1 MHRFYDW
8 IDCYCVLWRQ
18 SQIENEIKCIYSRV
32 PRHDIQCKLSMHR
45 ICRMILSLERYGL
58 AENTIQKRT
67 HENRERIRHTLCAA
81 SQNEAINN
89 GLRATAFVSSL
100 ALWFGN

>member
-1 MHRFYDW
+1 M
-8 IDCYCVLWRQ
+8 
-18 SQIENEIKCIYSRV
+18 QIEHASNMQNDFESWEVRA
-32 PRHDIQCKLSMHR
+32 RRTHTH
-45 ICRMILSLERYGL
+45 
-58 AENTIQKRT
+58 ENTIQKRT